1 MYADT
6 RMTAERERNVRIVLY
21 ILKIT
26 RRKALWIEFLRVVPV
41 VTMVMKNISV
51 HHDARFGGNVEAAHD
66 HAFVCHA
73 RDCWFWRMQ
82 AQSFLD
88 CLFQV
93 LEPCEVF
100 VAHGTTTAKDF
111 INFGHNSKKKRQI
124 YENHGLLHPCFTHLR
139 KLPQFCSQICKILV
153 EISYTIKE

>member
-21 ILKIT
+21 ILEIT
-26 RRKALWIEFLRVVPV
+26 RRKALWVEFLRVVPV

-51 HHDARFGGNVEAAHD
+51 QHDACFGGNVEAAHD

-93 LEPCEVF
+93 LEPCKVF
-100 VAHGTTTAKDF
+100 VAHGTTTAKDL
-111 INFGHNSKKKRQI
+111 INFGHNSKKKR
-124 YENHGLLHPCFTHLR
+124 
-139 KLPQFCSQICKILV
+139 
-153 EISYTIKE
+153 

>member
-51 HHDARFGGNVEAAHD
+51 HHDARFGGNVKAPMIMLSFAMRVI
-66 HAFVCHA
+66 AGSGGCRRRASLIVCSRYLSLA
-73 RDCWFWRMQ
+73 R
-82 AQSFLD
+82 S
-88 CLFQV
+88 
-93 LEPCEVF
+93 
-100 VAHGTTTAKDF
+100 
-111 INFGHNSKKKRQI
+111 S
-124 YENHGLLHPCFTHLR
+124 
-139 KLPQFCSQICKILV
+139 
-153 EISYTIKE
+153 